1 MNKESFESLHNY
13 QPEENKIFINESLL
27 LEKDDEGV
35 FGTIIDRGLSFVPR
49 AIRFKKAKKV
59 MKKALAGYTNKAKN
73 LIKKFSQSFKRK
85 VDTIEKEYLDVKEN
99 KVVPLVKEGKR
110 EEAVKLMKEQLK
122 ELEDYKKQQ
131 MQVLSKGI
139 EDVLTS
145 YTHSIDKRID
155 NPGFVLNVEL
165 SEKGKGEL
173 KAKWQELVAI
183 QNIKIDEAKTE
194 LIKSE
199 GWKKLDD
206 MISEITGFIESRRG
220 GGDADVVFKVHD
232 IVPLPGE
239 EYLVRVHLRV
249 AGGRPE
255 VEEKGVLVGEDP
267 ESLEYGEKGIKKVQE
282 VGTYQYNARPYKI
295 LIKASPEDFVRP
307 YLKVKGKSEPY
318 YGDAASLDVRGKSKE
333 EKMRGDVT
341 IAAGKKEEDE
351 KEGKGIEGE
360 KSLI

>member
-173 KAKWQELVAI
+173 KAK
-183 QNIKIDEAKTE
+183 
-194 LIKSE
+194 
-199 GWKKLDD
+199 
-206 MISEITGFIESRRG
+206 
-220 GGDADVVFKVHD
+220 
-232 IVPLPGE
+232 
-239 EYLVRVHLRV
+239 
-249 AGGRPE
+249 
-255 VEEKGVLVGEDP
+255 
-267 ESLEYGEKGIKKVQE
+267 
-282 VGTYQYNARPYKI
+282 
-295 LIKASPEDFVRP
+295 
-307 YLKVKGKSEPY
+307 
-318 YGDAASLDVRGKSKE
+318 
-333 EKMRGDVT
+333 
-341 IAAGKKEEDE
+341 
-351 KEGKGIEGE
+351 
-360 KSLI
+360 